1 MGKLDGKVAI
11 VTGASRGIGKATA
24 KLFAAEGAR
33 VACAARTMGEGEH
46 MLEGSLC
53 TTVSEIEKEGGTALA
68 VQTDISSE
76 ESCANLVETTKKQL
90 GPADVLVNDAALN
103 YYIPIKDYPISRWLR
118 AFAVNVHG
126 PFILSQLVLPDMIE
140 RKSGA
145 IVNVSSSAAIGPG
158 RGPYRGP
165 GSGGTMYGTTKAA
178 LERFSQGL
186 AQEVYQY
193 GVSVACLSPSQVVPT
208 PGTVYHKLVN
218 ALDDPRGEPP
228 EVMARA
234 ILLLS
239 TEALDKV
246 TGRVTYSQAI
256 LKEFGWIEE
265 GRGAGIDSPGSG
277 FSQR

>member
-46 MLEGSLC
+46 MLEGSLR

-118 AFAVNVHG
+118 AFAVNVAQCTAPPRQPWNG
-126 PFILSQLVLPDMIE
+126 SARGWP
-140 RKSGA
+140 RKC
-145 IVNVSSSAAIGPG
+145 
-158 RGPYRGP
+158 
-165 GSGGTMYGTTKAA
+165 T
-178 LERFSQGL
+178 
-186 AQEVYQY
+186 
-193 GVSVACLSPSQVVPT
+193 
-208 PGTVYHKLVN
+208 
-218 ALDDPRGEPP
+218 
-228 EVMARA
+228 
-234 ILLLS
+234 S
-239 TEALDKV
+239 T
-246 TGRVTYSQAI
+246 
-256 LKEFGWIEE
+256 
-265 GRGAGIDSPGSG
+265 G
-277 FSQR
+277 FL